1 MVAVVAQ
8 AVSARVLLVVM
19 VPSTG
24 IVGTTSLPLVRSY
37 RGNGVVG
44 VQEPDVVETD
54 VEVLRVEEPSG
65 F

>member
-1 MVAVVAQ
+1 MVVVVAR

-19 VPSTG
+19 VPSIG

-44 VQEPDVVETD
+44 VQEPDV
-54 VEVLRVEEPSG
+54 EVLRVEEPSG